1 MDFSFNIEFAKRYGV
16 DEAIMVKSF
25 QFWIRL
31 NKANKTN
38 YHDLRYWTYNTNKSL
53 TEYYPFWTEKQVR
66 RIIESLVDKE
76 ILIKGNYN
84 KIAYDRTIWYAF
96 MNEDLYLSDNFH
108 LEEIGDY
115 QKVNTILP
123 NGQMENTKQ
132 SNGISRKGKPIPVA
146 NQVLNTFTNSVNIEN
161 LSDFTSFEKITIDDS
176 QSFKVNPFSVVAN
189 LQGEKEEKKI
199 SGKRKEESQAEPK
212 PERKPNPT
220 YEAFTVFCQTFEQL
234 SGAAYPTDQ
243 KGHYIMS
250 PKDAGGMVYLLR
262 WLEKVDRNNDTNEAL
277 KVFLQAAW
285 SLPDKWLKAN
295 FTPPILYGQANKVY
309 TAYQTSSPA
318 AKKKAYDDEA
328 DRLLNEYIQTLKQT
342 Q

>member
-66 RIIESLVDKE
+66 RIIESLVGKE

-96 MNEDLYLSDNFH
+96 LNEDLYLSDNFH
-108 LEEIGDY
+108 LEEIADY

-132 SNGISRKGKPIPVA
+132 SNGISRKGEPIPVA
-146 NQVLNTFTNSVNIEN
+146 NQVLNTFNNSVNIKN

-176 QSFKVNPFSVVAN
+176 QSSKVNPFTLVSLV
-189 LQGEKEEKKI
+189 EKEKNTRKKEKDP
-199 SGKRKEESQAEPK
+199 AEPK
-212 PERKPNPT
+212 AERKPNPT
-220 YEAFTVFCQTFEQL
+220 YESFIVFCQTFEQL

-243 KGHYIMS
+243 KGNYIMS

-262 WLEKVDRNNDTNEAL
+262 WIEKVDRSGNVNEAL
-277 KVFLQAAW
+277 KVFLNAAW
-285 SLPDKWLKAN
+285 GLNDKWIKAN
-295 FTPPILYGQANKVY
+295 FTPAILYSQSAKIY

-318 AKKKAYDDEA
+318 AKEKAYNDEV
-328 DRLLNEYIQTLKQT
+328 DRLLAEAMKKYQT